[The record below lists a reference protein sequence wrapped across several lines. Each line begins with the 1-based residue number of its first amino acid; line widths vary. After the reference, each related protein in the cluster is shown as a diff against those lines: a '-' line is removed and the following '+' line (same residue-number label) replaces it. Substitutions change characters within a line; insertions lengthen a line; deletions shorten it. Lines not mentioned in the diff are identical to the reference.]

1 MKRNIKIMFII
12 ALLQGLVFYAPIST
26 LYRQAYGLNIFQIS
40 IIESICL
47 ALCLLLELPWGLVAD
62 KIGYRR
68 SFIICCLLYVVS
80 KFIFWQASDFNSF
93 LLERI
98 ILSIVLSG
106 ISGVDNGILYLS
118 DPDNNQKN
126 YGIYSAL
133 GTVGLISATLVYS
146 FLIKDNYR
154 LASFLTMI
162 GYFLAFIAALFLTEV
177 KKEKSHLTL
186 KGLLGL
192 IKDLFGNKSL
202 LFLVI
207 ATGIFTEVRQM
218 IVIVISQVQYLNSGL
233 SLSIIGIAYLV
244 VTVGGLCSSLS
255 AKVTKWL
262 NPKRM
267 IDLIYLS
274 VFVSLFVLVFNP
286 PGFISVFLILIMEI
300 GFALFMPLSEDLQ
313 NKEITVPDRA
323 SALSVNFLMIDSLGV
338 LIEVPMGYL
347 TLNSLKPAYLF
358 AIILMVGS
366 FLFLKQYLRYRQV
379 HN

>member
-26 LYRQAYGLNIFQIS
+26 LYRQASGLNIFQIS
-40 IIESICL
+40 IIESISL

-80 KFIFWQASDFNSF
+80 KFIFWQATDFNGF

-98 ILSIVLSG
+98 ILSIVISG

-154 LASFLTMI
+154 LASLLTMI
-162 GYFLAFIAALFLTEV
+162 GYFFAFIAALFLTEV
-177 KKEKSHLTL
+177 KKEKSSLTL
-186 KGLLGL
+186 KGLLNL
-192 IKDLFGNKSL
+192 IKDLFRNKNL

-218 IVIVISQVQYLNSGL
+218 IVIVIAQVQYLNSGL
-233 SLSIIGIAYLV
+233 SLSVIGIAYLV
-244 VTVGGLCSSLS
+244 VTVGGLCSSFS
-255 AKVTKWL
+255 AKVTNWL
-262 NPKRM
+262 RPKKF
-267 IDLIYLS
+267 IYLIYFS
-274 VFVSLFVLVFNP
+274 IFVSLIVLVFNP
-286 PGFISVFLILIMEI
+286 SGFLSVFLILIMEI
-300 GFALFMPLSEDLQ
+300 GFSLFMPLSEDLQ
-313 NKEITVPDRA
+313 NKEITISDRA

-347 TLNSLKPAYLF
+347 TLTSLKPAYLF
-358 AIILMVGS
+358 AIILMIAS
-366 FLFLKQYLRYRQV
+366 FLFLKQYR
-379 HN
+379 

>member
-26 LYRQAYGLNIFQIS
+26 LYRQASGLNIFQIS

-62 KIGYRR
+62 KIGYRKA
-68 SFIICCLLYVVS
+68 FIICCLLYVVS
-80 KFIFWQASDFNSF
+80 KFIFWQATDFFGF

-126 YGIYSAL
+126 FGIYSAL
-133 GTVGLISATLVYS
+133 GTTGLVIATLVYS
-146 FLIKDNYR
+146 LVIKTDYR
-154 LASFLTMI
+154 LASLLTMI

-177 KKEKSHLTL
+177 KSEKSKLTF
-186 KGLLGL
+186 KGLLLL
-192 IKDLFGNKSL
+192 IKDLFTNKKL
-202 LFLVI
+202 LYLVI

-218 IVIVISQVQYLNSGL
+218 IVVVISQVQYLNSGL
-233 SLSIIGIAYLV
+233 SLSIIGIAYLI
-244 VTVGGLCSSLS
+244 VTLGGLCSSFS
-255 AKVTKWL
+255 EKVTNWL
-262 NPKRM
+262 KPKKF
-267 IDLIYLS
+267 IYLIYLS
-274 VFVSLFVLVFNP
+274 VFVSLVVLIFNP
-286 PGFISVFLILIMEI
+286 SGFISVFLILILEI

-313 NKEITVPDRA
+313 NKEITISDRA

-347 TLNSLKPAYLF
+347 TLNSLKPAYFF
-358 AIILMVGS
+358 AIILMIGS
-366 FLFLKQYLRYRQV
+366 FLFLKQYLAEV
-379 HN
+379 KS